1 MTAESIISLWGPLGL
16 IAVLFVLLLKW
27 VMKTHE
33 RTVEAHMAGAE
44 AAKVSTDVIRKNT
57 EAVNSLS
64 TDIKLLRQSI
74 VVMEKGQK
82 VWARKSSS

>member
-1 MTAESIISLWGPLGL
+1 
-16 IAVLFVLLLKW
+16 
-27 VMKTHE
+27 
-33 RTVEAHMAGAE
+33 MAGAE